1 MRIKFAKYQ
10 WVAAIVLTIAFVAAA
25 LYYFQSY
32 KGTDSYTLTFEALQ
46 ESEAEE
52 GLKYEFAG
60 ISLPEGEYA
69 LSVAYKSN
77 NPCSFGALIN
87 NEVNIFQELPATG
100 DSGSDTIFNFKLTE
114 PTDKGRLTFI
124 SPVDDPISL
133 MQISIVNLNGEHIY
147 SDGLIWGIMAL
158 AIIPFCWL
166 AVYFFG
172 KSTHKFALIATI
184 TMTVAMILPFI
195 LVRIGVMGID
205 SKAHM
210 MRVEGIYNGILD
222 HQFPVVVYPE
232 WNNSYGQ
239 IGVLYPDIFLYIP
252 AIFRLFGMSQLG
264 TLKLFMCILCV
275 LSGIIAFASAR
286 SIFKEDWQI
295 TICTAVCMLGDMHLH
310 DLYYGGK
317 FGGSYL
323 ADMIWPLLVAG
334 LYHIFF
340 GKKKKWY
347 FIAIALA
354 ALFSSHVTSASVGS
368 IAVVVATLASFRKWK
383 DKEVWQAVGKAVL
396 LFLVLIIGPIVCFVK
411 FYFGDWGQETLQWAN
426 FYLSCWGFKSE
437 MFLDQRY
444 VSVIVVMII
453 TGILILICK
462 LRRDSIQ
469 RKNTYIF
476 PFFLT
481 GLFMFWM
488 STQYFP
494 WKILL
499 KIPAIEYYTNMLQSG
514 YRFLPLSGAFFAFS
528 LTGVL
533 GVCVNHYENR
543 KWFNSIRVAITYAVV
558 TLFLF
563 YNFFHEALIFTD
575 DEMATMFY
583 DEVMGEVEVNM
594 EDYLPEGTKTEWYS
608 SDAGYI
614 SDEAAVTA
622 HEYSREGTH
631 ILFTYENSADNVYVE
646 FPKFYYDGYY
656 AKNALGLQ
664 MKVEKGD
671 HNRVRLYLE
680 KTAPG
685 EIKEAHIKYSVPLY
699 FTVSYVITLLTWAIL
714 ALVLFIKVGKRIK

>member
-1 MRIKFAKYQ
+1 MRFKFEKYQ
-10 WVAAIVLTIAFVAAA
+10 WVAAIVLTLFFACAAA
-25 LYYFQSY
+25 FYFKSY
-32 KGTDSYTLTFEALQ
+32 KGTDSYILNFEALQ
-46 ESEAEE
+46 TTEVEE

-60 ISLPEGEYA
+60 MSLPEGRYA
-69 LSVAYKSN
+69 LDIAYKSN
-77 NPCSFGALIN
+77 NPCSFGALIDN
-87 NEVNIFQELPATG
+87 DINIFEELPATG
-100 DSGSDTIFNFKLTE
+100 DSGSDVVYNFKLTE

-124 SPVDDPISL
+124 SPVDDPVML
-133 MQISIVNLNGEHIY
+133 MQIKIINLAGDHIY

-158 AIIPFCWL
+158 VMIPLCWL
-166 AVYFFG
+166 GVFFFG
-172 KSTHKFALIATI
+172 RSTHKMALLSTVF
-184 TMTVAMILPFI
+184 MTVAMILPFI

-252 AIFRLFGMSQLG
+252 AIFRLLGMSQLG
-264 TLKLFMCILCV
+264 TLKLFMCILCI

-286 SIFKEDWQI
+286 SVFRDDWQI

-334 LYHIFF
+334 LYHIFY
-340 GKKKKWY
+340 GNKKKWY
-347 FIAIALA
+347 CVAIALA
-354 ALFSSHVTSASVGS
+354 ALFSSHVTSASVGC
-368 IAVVVATLASFRKWK
+368 IAIVVLTLACYRTWHN
-383 DKEVWQAVGKAVL
+383 KEVWQAVLKAVL
-396 LFLVLIIGPIVCFVK
+396 LFLVLIIGPIVSFIQ
-411 FYFGDWGQETLQWAN
+411 FYFGDWGQETLQWSN
-426 FYLSCWGFKSE
+426 FYLACWGFKSE
-437 MFLDQRY
+437 MFADQRY
-444 VSVIVVMII
+444 VSVIVVMIV
-453 TGILILICK
+453 TGILIVICK
-462 LRRDSIQ
+462 FRRDSIQ
-469 RKNTYIF
+469 RKTMYIF
-476 PFFLT
+476 PFFIT
-481 GLFMFWM
+481 GVFLFWM

-514 YRFLPLSGAFFAFS
+514 YRFLPLCGSFFAFV

-533 GVCVNHYENR
+533 KVCVSHYKDR
-543 KWFNSIRVAITYAVV
+543 KWYRSIRVGITYAVV
-558 TLFLF
+558 SLFMF

-583 DEVMGEVEVNM
+583 DEVLGEVEVNM

-608 SDAGYI
+608 SDAGVI
-614 SDEAAVTA
+614 SDESAVTA

-631 ILFTYENSADNVYVE
+631 ILFTYENSGDDVYVE
-646 FPKFYYDGYY
+646 FPKFYYEGYR
-656 AKNALGLQ
+656 ARNALGLP
-664 MKVEKGD
+664 MKIEKGD
-671 HNRVRLYLE
+671 HNRIRLYLE
-680 KTAPG
+680 KSNPG
-685 EIKEAHIKYSVPLY
+685 EIKEAHIKYSVPMMFTILY
-699 FTVSYVITLLTWAIL
+699 IVTLLTWAVVSL
-714 ALVLFIKVGKRIK
+714 GLFMKVYKRMK